1 MTDPDIVEIPARLD
15 AVAQLADYLK
25 ASCADAGVA
34 PQAAIDL
41 ELALVEAANNIILHG
56 YAGRSD
62 GTIRLA
68 VRQGH
73 GVVEL
78 DLTDLGLP
86 MQDGQMTMCRPFSL
100 EAESG
105 RGIQIIQ
112 SCIDVIDY
120 HRNAGVNCLS
130 LKKFFDPST
139 PTGNPAPG

>member
-1 MTDPDIVEIPARLD
+1 MTDPEIVEIPAQLD
-15 AVAQLADYLK
+15 AVAQLADYLR
-25 ASCADAGVA
+25 ASCARARVA

-41 ELALVEAANNIILHG
+41 ELALVEAANNIVLHG
-56 YAGRSD
+56 YTGRSD

-68 VRQGH
+68 VHQGH
-73 GVVEL
+73 GFVEL

-86 MQDGQMTMCRPFSL
+86 MEEGQITKRRPFSL
-100 EAESG
+100 EEESG

-130 LKKFFDPST
+130 LKKFLEPSA
-139 PTGNPAPG
+139 PIDNPAPC